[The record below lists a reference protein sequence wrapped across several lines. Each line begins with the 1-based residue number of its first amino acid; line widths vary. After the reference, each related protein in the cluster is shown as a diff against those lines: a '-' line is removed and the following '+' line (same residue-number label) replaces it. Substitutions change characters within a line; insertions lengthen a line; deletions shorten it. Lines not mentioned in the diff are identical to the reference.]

1 MKKVLLAVM
10 VVGASFLST
19 KTEAQLRV
27 NVNLNIGRPSW
38 GLPGSQVG
46 DYYYL
51 PEIDTYYDLRQRQ
64 FVYMDRGRWVNANS
78 LPYWLNGYDLNRGY
92 KVMVNEPR
100 PFMRADFYRNR
111 YKRYYDNY
119 RGPVMANRRYDGRFD
134 RDDRFDRDRN
144 NQHFDNKRNDNN
156 RYNDNG
162 NGNGRWKSERGRG

>member
-38 GLPGSQVG
+38 GLPANQVG
-46 DYYYL
+46 DYYYM
-51 PEIDTYYDLRQRQ
+51 PEIDTYYDIPHRQ
-64 FVYMDRGRWVNANS
+64 FVYLDRNRWVNAPS
-78 LPYWLNGYDLNRGY
+78 LPYWLSGYDLARGY
-92 KVMVNEPR
+92 KVVVNQPR
-100 PFMRADFYRNR
+100 PFMNADFYRNR
-111 YKRYYDNY
+111 YKKYYNNY
-119 RGPVMANRRYDGRFD
+119 RAPMTAGRGYDGRFD
-134 RDDRFDRDRN
+134 RDDRFDRGRD
-144 NQHFDNKRNDNN
+144 NQHFDNKRNENN